1 MFQFVVDLNAKGAK
15 SKPSAQR
22 FEDFVDDVDI
32 SFDEKIGDG
41 CAPHYH
47 ERIVGSCVPYID
59 YDLVQPTS
67 EQERVEKVRLLV
79 KSVRAV
85 FGTDVKML
93 LADRS
98 GVSVKH
104 GAYKLS
110 LRVYIRGVGFFS
122 CPQACG
128 EFMVPRFRPLLGEG
142 VDGNAYKANQNMGC
156 LFNTK
161 MGDPRILE
169 PLNSKLERMAWS
181 DSRAGLLRR
190 SLIQNVEGETVCL
203 DPEGFAVVVAAET
216 VEVSDPGI
224 EGVVAACVK
233 LMPGLMV
240 RRVMEKGDSKIVE
253 FWKCG
258 DKCAICK
265 RVHSGNR
272 QYAVYVLRENVA
284 FLKCHDEDAK
294 SKKITIALPD
304 LPVDVQ
310 MIEGMIDGVDYGTDT
325 DVDVEAGVEAGVEAD
340 GPEMRLLESPH
351 TDEDYAE
358 YFMERYPDRYR
369 VLGDVLYE
377 FEDNAH
383 TWRRM
388 EDEVLFDY
396 LGGRMFQ
403 RLRECL
409 NRVFR
414 GIRDAEVHAKM
425 TKSLL
430 KLRSWAN
437 RKGVVCSIK
446 AKCAVHEDPFDLK
459 PHLFGFKNGVYDL
472 DKMEFR
478 AGTTADMVSQRAN
491 YDYAEEKDDGK
502 RAEMM
507 RIIDQ
512 IMPVAEER
520 DYLLTAMASGLYGKT
535 VQNLFILT
543 GEGGNGKD
551 MLMSKLY
558 RECVGHD
565 HYNYSNPSIL
575 TERRKSDLNQGIAN
589 MHKKRVVL
597 WSELPKNGV
606 MIGAVIKELTGGDLI
621 NARGLYSKDTNTVIQ
636 MSGFML
642 VNGIPRSDVMDGGLA
657 RRLIVIIFRSLFK
670 DAEEMMTMANVKHVY
685 KKDGALDTNE
695 FRDKFKLTLFHILLD
710 YFAPFKA
717 NGHMMPRAPKSI
729 RDASQKYMED
739 SDELMTWFN
748 EFYEKTE
755 EPNACVQ
762 IKDMYTQYKQSDL
775 YLNMNKSEK
784 RATNAKSMIELVEKH
799 PTLRVSYVE
808 RHTYYIGTKRK
819 EMRNAIVGYRVRPA
833 EEDSDSG
840 SDEDE

>member
-1 MFQFVVDLNAKGAK
+1 MPPTLDTGKWFGKQDEALEEMERVGNSVLVKWDSFHFASFVD
-15 SKPSAQR
+15 QDE
-22 FEDFVDDVDI
+22 FMDFVMECAEPDRQFFEILSAERPQLMFADLDGEGLAITRDALYVEWDGLMRKVFGACGLK
-32 SFDEKIGDG
+32 FDST
-41 CAPHYH
+41 C
-47 ERIVGSCVPYID
+47 
-59 YDLVQPTS
+59 
-67 EQERVEKVRLLV
+67 VRLLNSTGDKISGHWSYLGLSF
-79 KSVRAV
+79 KSCVEQKAFWLYVDWVIEREHPNLC
-85 FGTDVKML
+85 FMRK
-93 LADRS
+93 
-98 GVSVKH
+98 
-104 GAYKLS
+104 
-110 LRVYIRGVGFFS
+110 RV
-122 CPQACG
+122 
-128 EFMVPRFRPLLGEG
+128 
-142 VDGNAYKANQNMGC
+142 D
-156 LFNTK
+156 
-161 MGDPRILE
+161 D
-169 PLNSKLERMAWS
+169 KLELMNVL
-181 DSRAGLLRR
+181 DIGVYSRNRAMRTIYSHKAGSERVLRP
-190 SLIQNVEGETVCL
+190 IKMKKN
-203 DPEGFAVVVAAET
+203 
-216 VEVSDPGI
+216 
-224 EGVVAACVK
+224 
-233 LMPGLMV
+233 
-240 RRVMEKGDSKIVE
+240 KIVE
-253 FWKCG
+253 IKNCDPLEYLIYRPEAIEFYDIEVPKYDVLKHKLYTQDDIQKMILGFVPNVEISEVCG
-258 DKCAICK
+258 
-265 RVHSGNR
+265 RVFK
-272 QYAVYVLRENVA
+272 LRNVGVRVCLINGEENVSDKSYVVWKRDGLY
-284 FLKCHDEDAK
+284 FGCHDAGCGGQL
-294 SKKITIALPD
+294 KKLCV
-304 LPVDVQ
+304 L
-310 MIEGMIDGVDYGTDT
+310 E
-325 DVDVEAGVEAGVEAD
+325 ERAGGD

-491 YDYAEEKDDGK
+491 YDYRAEEPDGK

-775 YLNMNKSEK
+775 YSNMNKSEK

-808 RHTYYIGTKRK
+808 RLRYGTATKQK
-819 EMRNAIVGYRVRPA
+819 NIRNAIVGYRVRPV
-833 EEDSDSG
+833 EEDSDS
-840 SDEDE
+840 DEDE